1 MPLIICD
8 GVLTH
13 RPFVYASC
21 HMRCAVCVIVSANG
35 KILARIC
42 QATCNTHLR
51 HKNSAN
57 RIQKNKKKTMF
68 CWAWKL
74 PTLDHISF
82 KQFQHVATWS
92 TDRVTTCRYSHF
104 ILHPL
109 HHGSL
114 CCNRVAALKLRHRG
128 DSLLNQQ
135 DLILVARAV
144 LQSVRHQPGT
154 FRGPTLTLSKLMAFR
169 NTWGTM
175 APHPSTL

>member
-1 MPLIICD
+1 MVSLLIDHSYMHPVIC
-8 GVLTH
+8 GVRYVSLSHPMAKSSPGSAKPPATH
-13 RPFVYASC
+13 IFAIKTAPIES
-21 HMRCAVCVIVSANG
+21 
-35 KILARIC
+35 KK
-42 QATCNTHLR
+42 T
-51 HKNSAN
+51 
-57 RIQKNKKKTMF
+57 KKKTKL
-68 CWAWKL
+68 CWARKL

-169 NTWGTM
+169 NT
-175 APHPSTL
+175 

>member
-8 GVLTH
+8 GFLTH

-21 HMRCAVCVIVSANG
+21 HMRCAVRVIVSANG
-35 KILARIC
+35 KILAGIC

-51 HKNSAN
+51 
-57 RIQKNKKKTMF
+57 QKTAPIESKKTMF

-74 PTLDHISF
+74 PTLNHIGF
-82 KQFQHVATWS
+82 KQFQQATWS

-114 CCNRVAALKLRHRG
+114 CCNRVTALKLRRRG

-144 LQSVRHQPGT
+144 LHSGRHQPGT

-175 APHPSTL
+175 APHPTTL